1 MPVET
6 QEKKPLRRRR
16 VPWLLGALV
25 VISFVVLVLLQT
37 SNLWKDFAV
46 ETASDTLLLYA
57 LSSLNFFAFVI
68 FGFIFLRSILKLL
81 RERRSL
87 QLGSR
92 IKTRLFIYFAAVSL
106 LPIIAMAGFSYLF
119 MNRAIERWFTQIPEN
134 VVREARQVEKQAIAD
149 QSARLHE
156 TASMLA
162 SAIGEREVGE
172 EELRQLADQGN
183 LTHIELAGPDGRT
196 LISSGRSK
204 TDADRQELEALLV
217 QARSGQAATPV
228 DDPSR
233 YDFAA
238 AMLRDGRRLIIVPEV
253 RSGESVGEMVDRS
266 LTEFDL
272 LKEQQTTV
280 RQLGFLTL
288 GVLTFLL
295 IFASSWMAFYIAR
308 GSPNRS
314 RPLPREP
321 TRSPGAISAIG
332 SRPLLRMSWR
342 CWLLHLTKCPAGWR
356 RTRRR
361 YGNGGDISKRC
372 WNRSRPG

>member
-1 MPVET
+1 MPVEK

-25 VISFVVLVLLQT
+25 VISFGVLILLQT

-81 RERRSL
+81 RERRAL

-92 IKTRLFIYFAAVSL
+92 IKTRLLIFFAAVSL

-162 SAIGEREVGE
+162 RAIGDRAVRE

-183 LTHIELAGPDGRT
+183 LTHIELTASDGST
-196 LISSGRSK
+196 LISSGRAK
-204 TDADRQELEALLV
+204 TDVDRQELEALLG
-217 QARSGQAATPV
+217 QARSGQAAAP
-228 DDPSR
+228 
-233 YDFAA
+233 
-238 AMLRDGRRLIIVPEV
+238 
-253 RSGESVGEMVDRS
+253 
-266 LTEFDL
+266 
-272 LKEQQTTV
+272 
-280 RQLGFLTL
+280 
-288 GVLTFLL
+288 
-295 IFASSWMAFYIAR
+295 
-308 GSPNRS
+308 
-314 RPLPREP
+314 
-321 TRSPGAISAIG
+321 
-332 SRPLLRMSWR
+332 
-342 CWLLHLTKCPAGWR
+342 
-356 RTRRR
+356 
-361 YGNGGDISKRC
+361 
-372 WNRSRPG
+372 